1 MHNSKKSNSE
11 SRLMMAGLL
20 PAETSFMLVTGSKV
34 IDMKDIRK
42 PVFRVGW
49 NKVENIIGIKGGD

>member
-1 MHNSKKSNSE
+1 
-11 SRLMMAGLL
+11 
-20 PAETSFMLVTGSKV
+20 
-34 IDMKDIRK
+34 MKDIRK